1 LRDWRTHRLIRFDS
15 VSRWMHDLKCKDS
28 SKAKYLEAFEVF
40 LHAIGAKSPDQ
51 LIDGY
56 IQDMRSDDP
65 RVRLRTQDRM
75 NRFLDDYGKRANYQ
89 AWLSFV
95 AARSFYNGNGC
106 PVAVRAPFPKQPK
119 REQSE
124 DIIGRVNKL
133 TPTMA
138 KLASPVLRSLILTLA
153 ESGMRVGSAVQ
164 VRYADI
170 KADYETN
177 ALPMAIRLRGRI
189 TKTGLPYWAF
199 VLDDARDAIRD
210 QLEMRKGR
218 GDIIGDDT
226 LLFPMCAPHAMQQI
240 RDLGDLVGLN
250 VKKSGLRE
258 FSTKM
263 WRKRLQSILERDE
276 YHINPNHVSLLLQAK
291 PKGRDAHYSMPPRE
305 ELAREYMK
313 AANELRVSGPLFV
326 KPTMDEL
333 LQRIQALAPDER
345 LRLISELEK
354 HKAELGHAAR
364 PDLLAGMLSEL
375 GLVETK
381 IKPVVMRW
389 KRRSI

>member
-1 LRDWRTHRLIRFDS
+1 MRFDS
-15 VSRWMHDLKCKDS
+15 VSRWMRDLKCKDS

-40 LHAIGAKSPDQ
+40 LRAIGAESPDQ
-51 LIDGY
+51 LIDEY

-65 RVRLRTQDRM
+65 RIRLRTQDRM

-106 PVAVRAPFPKQPK
+106 PVAVRAPFPKEPK

-124 DIIGRVNKL
+124 DIIGKVNKL

-153 ESGMRVGSAVQ
+153 ESGMRIGSAVQ

-170 KADYETN
+170 KADYEAN
-177 ALPMAIRLRGRI
+177 ALPMGIRLRGRI

-199 VLDDARDAIRD
+199 VLDDGRDAIRD

-218 GDIIGDDT
+218 GEIIGDDT

-250 VKKSGLRE
+250 KKKSGLRE

-291 PKGRDAHYSMPPRE
+291 PRGRDAHYSMPARD
-305 ELAREYMK
+305 ELAKEYMK
-313 AANELRVSGPLFV
+313 AANEVRVSGPLYV
-326 KPTMDEL
+326 KPTTDEL
-333 LQRIQALAPDER
+333 LQRIQKLPPDER

-354 HKAELGHAAR
+354 RKDELTQMVTSDQLAEVLSQFGLLETKAR
-364 PDLLAGMLSEL
+364 PIE
-375 GLVETK
+375 V
-381 IKPVVMRW
+381 
-389 KRRSI
+389 RRRAHRARGR